1 MPRGRLSAWVA
12 RGAQEIEW
20 AERHEESTSCREASK
35 DRGWTV
41 GIFGCWAGAGR
52 MPVFQAGGR
61 VGGSCGGPGPSTS
74 LLRSADERAQP
85 GGMVRLTRR
94 LPALRRGEQGPG

>member
-35 DRGWTV
+35 DRAGLRESWMLGW
-41 GIFGCWAGAGR
+41 AGR
-52 MPVFQAGGR
+52 MPIFRPGARWAGVV
-61 VGGSCGGPGPSTS
+61 VGSGPSTS
-74 LLRSADERAQP
+74 PCSGLQ
-85 GGMVRLTRR
+85 TREHSQV
-94 LPALRRGEQGPG
+94 AWSG